1 MASPLRR
8 LAALDARSLL
18 DLVSAQWALLRAQW
32 RLRREPIGS
41 LTTRST
47 GASNQPTGD
56 IARARALALAINRA
70 ATFGVIRP
78 HCLARALALTE
89 LLKRADVRG
98 SEIRVG
104 VRRQNGVFGAH
115 AWVRLGDEVLGEQ
128 REHIASFTEVDDI
141 RVLGSQ

>member
-1 MASPLRR
+1 MASPLGR

-18 DLVSAQWALLRAQW
+18 DLLIAQWALLRAQR

-47 GASNQPTGD
+47 EPAAPPSGD
-56 IARARALALAINRA
+56 LNRARALALAINRA
-70 ATFGVIRP
+70 AAFGIIRP

-89 LLKRADVRG
+89 LLARADVRG

-104 VRRQNGVFGAH
+104 VRRRDGVFGAH
-115 AWVRLGDEVLGEQ
+115 AWVRLGDELLGEQ
-128 REHIASFTEVDDI
+128 HEHIASFTEVDDI
-141 RVLGSQ
+141 RVLGTQ